1 MTVPYQICTRCIMD
15 TTDPD
20 IVFDAN
26 GWCNHC
32 IGWFKRS
39 AFYAL
44 PLDER
49 TRRLGIVVD
58 EIKRRGHGK
67 DYDCIIGV
75 SGGVDSSYVAIKC
88 KELGLR
94 PLAVHVD
101 NGWNSEKAVGNIKR
115 ILDPLHIDL
124 HTVVLNWKEFREL
137 QLAFLRASTPDSEI
151 PSDHAIVAAFY
162 GATSEHHVRYY
173 LSGIN
178 FRTEGI
184 HVREWSQGHVDRRY
198 IQSIYRQFTNKR
210 LKHFPLI
217 PVTTLVRS
225 IVMHRPKA
233 VYLLDYLDYDK
244 RATKQ
249 LLTETYGWEDYGGKH
264 YESVYT
270 RFYQGWILPHKFG
283 YDKRRMHLSTLVCS
297 GQMSRN
303 EALEEIA
310 TPPYPPEWVEPDKA
324 FVAKK
329 LGISREEFDA
339 IMAAPKRRYRDY
351 PNLQNHWAFG
361 RGLDLF
367 RILKHKL
374 HWIS

>member
-1 MTVPYQICTRCIMD
+1 MTQPYQICGRCIMD
-15 TTDPD
+15 TSDPD

-26 GWCNHC
+26 GLCNHC
-32 IGWFKRS
+32 RGWFARS
-39 AFYAL
+39 EFYAL
-44 PLDER
+44 PLEER
-49 TRRLGIVVD
+49 TRRLETLVE

-75 SGGVDSSYVAIKC
+75 SGGVDSSFLAIKV

-94 PLAVHVD
+94 PLAIHVD

-115 ILDPLHIDL
+115 ILEPLHIDL
-124 HTVVLNWKEFREL
+124 STVVLNWKEFREL

-151 PSDHAIVAAFY
+151 PSDHAIVASFY
-162 GATSEHHVRYY
+162 DASRRHHVGYCIN
-173 LSGIN
+173 GIN

-184 HVREWSQGHVDRRY
+184 HVREWSQGHLDSRY
-198 IQSIYRQFTNKR
+198 IKSVYRQFTGKR
-210 LKHFPLI
+210 LRHFPLI
-217 PVTTLVRS
+217 PVTTLVLNL
-225 IVMHRPKA
+225 VLHRPKY
-233 VYLLDYLDYDK
+233 VFLLDYLDYDK
-244 RATKQ
+244 QAAKR
-249 LLTETYGWEDYGGKH
+249 LLMQGYGWEDYGGKH

-297 GQMSRN
+297 GQLTRD
-303 EALEEIA
+303 EALREIA
-310 TPPYPPEWVEPDKA
+310 IPAYPPDQVEPDKV

-339 IMAAPKRRYRDY
+339 IMAASKRRYRDY

-367 RILKHKL
+367 RFLKNKL
-374 HWIS
+374 RWVS